1 MVATIDDGKG
11 KPQTVEFDRVIS
23 AVGVVGNIENLGL
36 EKLGVKTERGCIV
49 IDGYGKTNVPGI
61 YAIGDVAG
69 PPMLAHKAE
78 HEGVVCVE
86 AIKGM
91 HPHPMDK
98 LLIPGCT
105 YCHPQIASVGLTEA
119 KAKEGG
125 REIRVGRFPFVGN
138 GKAIA
143 LGEDQGMVKVIFDK
157 KTGQLLGA
165 HMVGA
170 EVTELIQGYV
180 VAMNLETTEEEL
192 MHTVFPHPTIVGNDE
207 GSGAGCLWPRAEHVG
222 TIPEPRTWSGGK
234 CRFSDRVEANNQTSE
249 IRSVKDNDNLTIER
263 PTFVTH
269 LECAMEGD
277 HYPADQIHNLSKA
290 GKPLLVR
297 YDLAGVKKALT
308 KDALAQRP
316 ADLWRYREL
325 LPVRK
330 VSDIVSLGEVTTPLI
345 RLPKL
350 AKKIGGGEIIVK
362 DEGRL
367 PTGSFK
373 ARGLVMA
380 VSMGKALG
388 IKHMAM
394 PTNGNAGAAL
404 AAYATSCGIKTTIFC
419 PADTPE
425 VNVSEIELQG
435 ATVYRVNGLIDD
447 CGKIVGEGKAKAGW
461 FDTSTLKEPYRIEGK
476 KTMGLELA
484 EQLGWDVPDVIFYPT
499 GGGTGLIGM
508 WKAFAELEAIGFI
521 GSKRPRMVAV
531 QAAGCAPMVRAFEN
545 GTEHAPRWED
555 AHTIAS
561 GIRVPQAVGDFLI
574 LRAVRES
581 KGFAIAVPDDKIS
594 AALNEVAR
602 EEGLL
607 LCPEGAAT
615 YAAYKQSLADGRVT
629 KDDRVMLFNCATGLK
644 YPLPPVT
651 RTLDRH
657 QPIDYAKL

>member
-1 MVATIDDGKG
+1 MEK
-11 KPQTVEFDRVIS
+11 RVLPD
-23 AVGVVGNIENLGL
+23 ENL
-36 EKLGVKTERGCIV
+36 TAER
-49 IDGYGKTNVPGI
+49 
-61 YAIGDVAG
+61 
-69 PPMLAHKAE
+69 
-78 HEGVVCVE
+78 
-86 AIKGM
+86 
-91 HPHPMDK
+91 
-98 LLIPGCT
+98 
-105 YCHPQIASVGLTEA
+105 
-119 KAKEGG
+119 
-125 REIRVGRFPFVGN
+125 R
-138 GKAIA
+138 
-143 LGEDQGMVKVIFDK
+143 
-157 KTGQLLGA
+157 
-165 HMVGA
+165 
-170 EVTELIQGYV
+170 
-180 VAMNLETTEEEL
+180 
-192 MHTVFPHPTIVGNDE
+192 
-207 GSGAGCLWPRAEHVG
+207 
-222 TIPEPRTWSGGK
+222 
-234 CRFSDRVEANNQTSE
+234 
-249 IRSVKDNDNLTIER
+249 
-263 PTFVTH
+263 TFVTH
-269 LECAMEGD
+269 LECAFTGER
-277 HYPADQIHNLSKA
+277 HAADEVHNLSRA

-297 YDLAGVKKALT
+297 YDLDGVRKSFGKE
-308 KDALAQRP
+308 ALARRP

-325 LPVRK
+325 LPVRRA
-330 VSDIVSLGEVTTPLI
+330 SDIVSLGEAVTPI
-345 RLPKL
+345 VPLPKL
-350 AKKIGGGEIIVK
+350 SARLAAAEILVK

-388 IKHMAM
+388 IRHMAM

-531 QAAGCAPMVRAFEN
+531 QAAGCAPMVKAFEA
-545 GTEHAPRWED
+545 GAEHAPRWEN

-561 GIRVPQAVGDFLI
+561 GIRVPQAIGDFLI

-581 KGFAIAVPDDKIS
+581 GGFAIAVTDEAITAGVD
-594 AALNEVAR
+594 EVAR
-602 EEGLL
+602 QEGFL

-615 YAAYKQSLADGRVT
+615 YAAYRQSLADGRIGRHERAV
-629 KDDRVMLFNCATGLK
+629 LFNCATGLK
-644 YPLPPVT
+644 YPLPPVH
-651 RTLDRH
+651 RTLDRTKA
-657 QPIDYAKL
+657 IDFAKL